1 MNRLVGRALAP
12 VAALGTRRRAE
23 LCERLGVAVK
33 KCIVLVAYGG
43 FDCDLQAAR
52 WPQTPGLCWLIPQA
66 WGLQRADMRSIESCG
81 LPFTDLL
88 ASVDAEVYRAK
99 RDGKNRIYVGASI
112 PAGQEDSPPDDRGL
126 RKEEA

>member
-1 MNRLVGRALAP
+1 M
-12 VAALGTRRRAE
+12 
-23 LCERLGVAVK
+23 
-33 KCIVLVAYGG
+33 LVAYGG

-88 ASVDAEVYRAK
+88 ASVDAVLTKPGYGTFTATCTARRCSISGATTG
-99 RDGKNRIYVGASI
+99 RSRIA
-112 PAGQEDSPPDDRGL
+112 
-126 RKEEA
+126 